1 MEEKQFDYLQ
11 NPTILKEEILADYK
25 AMGFS
30 IVGFAYNPDQHCYVY
45 LFEKKQ
51 HRPFDYENAD
61 VPPKDFSPS
70 QSPSR
75 FMFKNALIGLGVKP
89 QTADDWIKVRKAKR
103 AAQTETAF
111 KTVAAQMKM
120 VMDEYGVS
128 ADDVVRIAVERNWQ
142 GLMARFYENIEWK
155 DYGIHVGQT
164 DLPFDNDG
172 GWQ

>member
-1 MEEKQFDYLQ
+1 MEENFSTCKVNTPLEKG
-11 NPTILKEEILADYK
+11 TLEEYK
-25 AMGFS
+25 KNGFS
-30 IVGFAYNPDQHCYVY
+30 LIGFTYNGDQHCYDY
-45 LFEKKQ
+45 IFERVSAQ
-51 HRPFDYENAD
+51 PFDYENANI
-61 VPPKDFSPS
+61 PAKDFSPS
-70 QSPSR
+70 QQSSR

-111 KTVAAQMKM
+111 KTVATQMKM

-164 DLPFDNDG
+164 DLPFNNDG

>member
-1 MEEKQFDYLQ
+1 MEEKQLEHLHLDAPLS
-11 NPTILKEEILADYK
+11 EEKFLEYK
-25 AMGFS
+25 KRGFA
-30 IVGFAYNPDQHCYVY
+30 IVGFTYNPDTHCYVY
-45 LFEKKQ
+45 LFEKSENQ
-51 HRPFDYENAD
+51 FFDYENANI
-61 VPPKDFSPS
+61 PQKDFSPS
-70 QSPSR
+70 QQSSR

-111 KTVAAQMKM
+111 KTVASQIKL